1 MISILVIGCTRE
13 YQMFSLIDATSSNVN
28 RVSAGIFDISVI
40 PFKSKTIIISDGDL
54 SVRQQF

>member
-28 RVSAGIFDISVI
+28 RVSVGIFDISVI
-40 PFKSKTIIISDGDL
+40 PFKSKTIIISDGD
-54 SVRQQF
+54 